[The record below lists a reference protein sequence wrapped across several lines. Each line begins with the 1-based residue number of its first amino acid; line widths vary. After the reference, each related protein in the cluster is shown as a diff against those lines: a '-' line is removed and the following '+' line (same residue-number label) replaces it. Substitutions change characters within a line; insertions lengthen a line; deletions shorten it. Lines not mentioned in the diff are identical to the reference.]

1 MVTNWLLNMSSDD
14 IFKAIADPTRR
25 EIVTMLAAQP
35 RPVHEI
41 AARFAMSRPAVSKH
55 LKVLGDAGLV
65 RLRREGRENLYTLD
79 EQALDEVVNW
89 LSGFWA
95 GRLNL
100 LKRLAEG
107 DS

>member
-1 MVTNWLLNMSSDD
+1 MPSDD
-14 IFKAIADPTRR
+14 IFKAIADATRR
-25 EIVTMLAAQP
+25 EIVTMLAAEP

-41 AARFAMSRPAVSKH
+41 AARFAMSRPAISKH

-65 RLRREGRENLYTLD
+65 RLRREGRENLYELD
-79 EQALDEVVNW
+79 ERALEEVADW

-95 GRLNL
+95 GRLTL